1 MQEKECNNMR
11 YLVAEQ
17 FLGAT
22 FSSLLKKNVLEIEL
36 EKLNRLEEIVDHA
49 LREENRAILTISS
62 EQMFVM
68 IEEYSDFFDLRD
80 HSVTLQE
87 NLSNDFSKRKEEV
100 IAKIEEY
107 FTLGIPND
115 IKKTLVKAID
125 KYSTGRESCG

>member
-1 MQEKECNNMR
+1 MR

-62 EQMFVM
+62 EQMFVT

-115 IKKTLVKAID
+115 IKKTLAEAID